1 MKNTVVR
8 SQQEGRSGGV
18 TLLSGSPV
26 YILRTETENWFLG
39 REERVRTVISG
50 MEPGAFP
57 QVMLPPHAQPR

>member
-8 SQQEGRSGGV
+8 SQQEGQSGAV

-26 YILRTETENWFLG
+26 DKLRTENWFLG